1 MYARGADNMKTAKL
15 LLRLFLSI
23 VFMMLAVVAA
33 YAIYLILTYSRI
45 EDHLPLTVGG
55 SPRLEVLPADGEYTV
70 VTQNCGFGAY
80 SPDFTFF
87 MDGGTQSWANDKETV
102 IRNID
107 AAADMAASFSPD
119 FILFQEV
126 DTDSTRSYH
135 VDEREQMIAYFGDY
149 SEVFAVNYHSAFI
162 MYPLTQPHGASN
174 AGIQTFSRA
183 RITSAE
189 RRQLEISKG
198 PDRYLDLDRC
208 YSVSRIPVSDGKELI
223 LYNIH
228 SSAYGGNDAI
238 RTSQMTQLFN
248 DMLSEYGKGNYCVCG
263 GDFNHDFTGNSAEVL
278 GVKGGADYGWAHPFP
293 AELLPEG
300 ISRCIDYDDPELVA
314 SSRNCDVPAGP
325 DSQTFVLDGFLVTG
339 NVEVKELHNIDTGFA
354 YSDHNPVVM
363 RFVLKQ
369 EAAEG

>member
-1 MYARGADNMKTAKL
+1 MKSIKRKRIRWWMIL
-15 LLRLFLSI
+15 LGIIVLLILIVTGYVLYVIISYYRIDDRQSLDMEGKSKSD
-23 VFMMLAVVAA
+23 VFML
-33 YAIYLILTYSRI
+33 
-45 EDHLPLTVGG
+45 DK
-55 SPRLEVLPADGEYTV
+55 EYTV
-70 VTQNCGFGAY
+70 MIYNIGFGAY
-80 SPDFTFF
+80 TQDFTFF

-248 DMLSEYGKGNYCVCG
+248 DLLSEYGKGNYCVCG

-278 GVKGGADYGWAHPFP
+278 GVKEGADYGWAHPFP